1 MDVTSPEFWQTALIA
16 FGIVAGTLVIIVVT
30 LLVTAWQQVQDLN
43 IPQDAD
49 FFETLQVLPITV
61 PIALDLLDL
70 AFDTFSAPITW
81 VLLELM
87 GLRALQMIT
96 IIEGII
102 PGTGVIPTMTISWFV
117 ARGMKRKKE
126 PVDSEFRNQLRGF
139 QGASR
144 GQYGRLGP
152 GGRRDALSAAQRY
165 RGQDLLGSGQPDP
178 LGGTDPLGG
187 ASPRPRTRIP
197 SGGIGA
203 GGVVEGDIIDGE
215 FLGEGEDD
223 FDGDYSEEE
232 RF

>member
-1 MDVTSPEFWQTALIA
+1 MDITSPEFWQTALIA
-16 FGIVAGTLVIIVVT
+16 FGIVAGTAVIIVIT

-70 AFDTFSAPITW
+70 AFDVFAAPISW

-96 IIEGII
+96 VIEGII
-102 PGTGVIPTMTISWFV
+102 PGTGVIPTMTIAWFV
-117 ARGMKRKKE
+117 ARGMKRKGGTYE
-126 PVDSEFRNQLRGF
+126 SPFRNQLRGY
-139 QGASR
+139 QDATKGR
-144 GQYGRLGP
+144 YGSLGP
-152 GGRRDALSAAQRY
+152 GGGRRDALSAAQRY
-165 RGQDLLGSGQPDP
+165 RSQELLGDGQPDP
-178 LGGTDPLGG
+178 LGGSDPLGG
-187 ASPRPRTRIP
+187 TSPRPRTRMP
-197 SGGIGA
+197 TGGI
-203 GGVVEGDIIDGE
+203 VDGDIVDGE

>member
-1 MDVTSPEFWQTALIA
+1 MDVTSPDFWTTAIIA
-16 FGIVAGTLVIIVVT
+16 LVIFVSVIAVIVIT

-96 IIEGII
+96 VIEGII
-102 PGTGVIPTMTISWFV
+102 PGTGVIPTMTIAWFV
-117 ARGMKRKKE
+117 ARGMKRKKS
-126 PVDSEFRNQLRGF
+126 PVDSAFRNQLRGY
-139 QGASR
+139 QDATKGR
-144 GQYGRLGP
+144 YGSLGP

-165 RGQDLLGSGQPDP
+165 RSQELLASGQSDP
-178 LGGTDPLGG
+178 SGDPLGG
-187 ASPRPRTRIP
+187 APPVRRTRIP
-197 SGGIGA
+197 SGGIGS
-203 GGVVEGDIIDGE
+203 GEVVEGDIVDGE
-215 FLGEGEDD
+215 YLGEGEDD
-223 FDGDYSEEE
+223 FNGDYSEEE
-232 RF
+232 RP